1 MNEGATK
8 LSDYLEFLVG
18 LTASGHDYFL
28 EGGQA
33 VNFWAEYL
41 TSLGRKDSLERH
53 RPFTSKDCDIWVGL
67 MAMRYVEEQGG
78 RDFVK
83 SESPADGQIGILTL
97 ERDPLLQVDLLSNV
111 FSLSRPE
118 LAQVQKRC
126 LVFEGLR
133 VIDPLYLLK
142 SKCYCFVNLPQGGRQ
157 DSKHVRMLSAIAP
170 EYLQDK
176 LNDAK
181 SEKILPR
188 AFIKEFK
195 LLQKILQD
203 KTVSRAFDGLGIE
216 ADEILPADH
225 LDTNGMDLIA
235 KFSASLK

>member
-1 MNEGATK
+1 MNEGSTT

-18 LTASGHDYFL
+18 LTAGGHDYFL

-41 TSLGRKDSLERH
+41 TSLGEKDALERH

-67 MAMRYVEEQGG
+67 MAMRYIEERNGS
-78 RDFVK
+78 DFLK

-97 ERDPLLQVDLLSNV
+97 ERNPLLQVDLLSNV
-111 FSLSRPE
+111 FGLTRPE

-142 SKCYCFVNLPQGGRQ
+142 SKCYCFVNLPQGSRQ

-170 EYLQDK
+170 EYLMDK

-181 SEKILPR
+181 SGKIFER

-203 KTVSRAFDGLGIE
+203 KTVNRAFDKL
-216 ADEILPADH
+216 EIDPDGVLPTEQ
-225 LDTNGMDLIA
+225 LDAEGMDLISE
-235 KFSASLK
+235 FLASLK